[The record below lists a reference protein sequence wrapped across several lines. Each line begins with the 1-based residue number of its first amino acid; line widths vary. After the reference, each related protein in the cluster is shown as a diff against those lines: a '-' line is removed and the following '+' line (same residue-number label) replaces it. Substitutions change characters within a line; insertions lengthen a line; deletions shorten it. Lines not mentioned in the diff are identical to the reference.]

1 LATEVAVTITC
12 KSFAGGAGAVYVT
25 GMPLRLDGAEVL
37 PHGGAGQ
44 EIVQVTP
51 WLLLSFT
58 RVAVNGTVCV
68 PRTAGAAGATVI
80 PTDGMSRLAEADL
93 LISVAEVPVTIAVI
107 LVAGGVAGAV

>member
-1 LATEVAVTITC
+1 VTPALLGSFVTVTVNCIVLVARTGSGFCGSTSTTIAGTVTRALATASELATEVAVTITC

-51 WLLLSFT
+51 
-58 RVAVNGTVCV
+58 
-68 PRTAGAAGATVI
+68 
-80 PTDGMSRLAEADL
+80 
-93 LISVAEVPVTIAVI
+93 
-107 LVAGGVAGAV
+107 